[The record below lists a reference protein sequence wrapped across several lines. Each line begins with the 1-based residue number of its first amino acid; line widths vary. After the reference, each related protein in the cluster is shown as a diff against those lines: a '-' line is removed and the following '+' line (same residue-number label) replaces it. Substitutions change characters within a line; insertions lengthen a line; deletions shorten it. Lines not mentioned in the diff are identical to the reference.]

1 MTRSPVEQKSSELA
15 GLGRCG
21 VQGKGAAPVARGACG
36 FRSSQSRS
44 RVSTP
49 DSRGKVHAGSK
60 SLSFS
65 FENDERGTKS
75 HYEGG
80 LRFAGMTWLGYQSI
94 LEPMWNDAPSVMD
107 VASVAP
113 DLVVAH

>member
-1 MTRSPVEQKSSELA
+1 MTRSPEEQRSSDPA
-15 GLGRCG
+15 GLGRWG